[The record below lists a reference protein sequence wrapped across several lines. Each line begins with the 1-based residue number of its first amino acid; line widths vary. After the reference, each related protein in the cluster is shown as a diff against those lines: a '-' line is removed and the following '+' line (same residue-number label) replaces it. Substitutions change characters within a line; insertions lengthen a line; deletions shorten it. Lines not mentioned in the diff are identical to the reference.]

1 MEIGEMQLL
10 RRSTRFLATALA
22 LVAVVGCGS
31 DDPISPV
38 PTGTYTATTF
48 QVTPDGQ
55 AAINVLSQ
63 GGTLTVTLSGDN
75 SVAGQLHL
83 PASLLGTELTANLT
97 GTVAVSGNTVVFHQT
112 TDTFVRD
119 LTWTV
124 GTNTLSVTNQ
134 RAGAAT
140 FTITLTRQ

>member
-1 MEIGEMQLL
+1 MHLL
-10 RRSTRFLATALA
+10 RRSSPRLLAPALA
-22 LVAVVGCGS
+22 LVAVFGCGGS
-31 DDPISPV
+31 DDPVSVSPV

-55 AAINVLSQ
+55 SAINVLSQ
-63 GGTLTVTLSGDN
+63 GGTLTVTLSGTN
-75 SVAGQLHL
+75 SVSGQLRL
-83 PASLLGTELTANLT
+83 PASIAGTELVANWT
-97 GTVAVSGNTVVFHQT
+97 GTAVVTGNTVVFPQGV
-112 TDTFVRD
+112 DTFVRD

-124 GTNTLSVTNQ
+124 GTNTISVTNQ